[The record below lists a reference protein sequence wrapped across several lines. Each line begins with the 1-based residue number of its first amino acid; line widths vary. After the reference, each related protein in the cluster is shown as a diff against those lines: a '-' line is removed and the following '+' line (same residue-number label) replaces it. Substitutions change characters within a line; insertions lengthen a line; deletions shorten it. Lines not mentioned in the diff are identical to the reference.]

1 MFVSISKLAIGSWSP
16 KQFGEAI
23 SFIDPGD
30 DIMDLPYP
38 EILPTMGSNEIE
50 RLVDNTLKVIA
61 DLKPSVVNIEG
72 DNVFCHKLVK
82 ALASTDIICIEGS
95 YTDNGEFCQFRLYN

>member
-1 MFVSISKLAIGSWSP
+1 MFINIGKVKIIEWSP
-16 KQFGEAI
+16 KQFREAI
-23 SFIDPGD
+23 SFVDPEE
-30 DIMDLPYP
+30 DIMDLPHP

-50 RLVDNTLKVIA
+50 RLVDNTLKAIA
-61 DLKPSVVNIEG
+61 DLKPSVINIEG

-95 YTDNGEFCQFRLYN
+95 YTDDGEFCQFRIY

>member
-1 MFVSISKLAIGSWSP
+1 MFINISQNKIVEWSP
-16 KQFGEAI
+16 KQFREAI
-23 SFIDPGD
+23 SFVDPEE
-30 DIMDLPYP
+30 DIMDLQYP

-50 RLVDNTLKVIA
+50 RLVDNTLKTIS
-61 DLKPSVVNIEG
+61 DLKPSVINIEG

-95 YTDNGEFCQFRLYN
+95 YTDDGEFCQFRLY